1 LIGCD
6 GNDDLSGI
14 NGIDEDLVVKAFQWK
29 GNNKTLRQFN
39 RDASHNELGMQAD
52 IYMVSKGDIY
62 MNSKEDIYTDSKGDI
77 YMNSKEDIYTD
88 SNRGIQ

>member
-1 LIGCD
+1 MVVTYPGKDDRPQRGSLYRLPFRAD
-6 GNDDLSGI
+6 GNDDLSAI

-52 IYMVSKGDIY
+52 IYM
-62 MNSKEDIYTDSKGDI
+62 DSKGDI
-77 YMNSKEDIYTD
+77 YMNS
-88 SNRGIQ
+88 NRGIQ